1 MRKFAVILYPDFS
14 LQEITCLTSAL
25 SVWYGE
31 KIDFLASEN
40 REYYSEEG
48 LRVLPA
54 KVLSDVRITDYS
66 GIILPGSVNPLPA
79 LYDDRLI
86 DFLKSGIHAN
96 VVFAA
101 ISSAPLLLAKA
112 GILKGRKFTAGF
124 FMQMTEVFSFIEKEN
139 FVHKGIVQ
147 DGNVIT
153 GIGMFNRI
161 TFFPNVIKKYIK
173 QRHRDRGHE
182 LSDTQKKCIIFQSR
196 STKCPCP
203 WKQMKGIP
211 KSQCNRHYP
220 IQYKLPIPFA
230 FFYHLDADK
239 TDCK

>member
-48 LRVLPA
+48 LRVFPA

-153 GIGMFNRI
+153 GIGMFFREFAAAVLQRFGYEIKENFMREYPEDYTDEEL
-161 TFFPNVIKKYIK
+161 TFYWSPNEYDDFLK
-173 QRHRDRGHE
+173 E
-182 LSDTQKKCIIFQSR
+182 LKMYQISS
-196 STKCPCP
+196 
-203 WKQMKGIP
+203 
-211 KSQCNRHYP
+211 
-220 IQYKLPIPFA
+220 L
-230 FFYHLDADK
+230 
-239 TDCK
+239 